1 MLFFSIKNLHINYK
15 TGNKLLCFMTYRYV
29 LCVERAMSNPG
40 TPAPTP
46 SPAVSF
52 SNHTLHPD
60 AILAGLCYL
69 GGDEGSSPP
78 YTDYNCVTGGNQ
90 CCGSITVWYG
100 SGSAVPYQW
109 IRILWRSRCQ
119 QQISFLKLIC
129 FLLFERTFYI
139 SLLR

>member
-1 MLFFSIKNLHINYK
+1 MS
-15 TGNKLLCFMTYRYV
+15 YRYV

-69 GGDEGSSPP
+69 GGDEGRSCSLH
-78 YTDYNCVTGGNQ
+78 GLQ
-90 CCGSITVWYG
+90 LHYG
-100 SGSAVPYQW
+100 WKSVLW
-109 IRILWRSRCQ
+109 IRDSLVRIRIRGSVPVDPDPALSVSGFQ
-119 QQISFLKLIC
+119 DANKNNFFSKLIC
-129 FLLFERTFYI
+129 LLLFERTFT
-139 SLLR
+139 SVF